1 MYYKGKWCTAG
12 GKDPLFGHVDGF
24 QIDPKYFYGKDFSI
38 IVDEAANDRIDSRLR
53 KDFIARGDSAPAPL
67 QSMRSRGNTGQN
79 GRPACLYFSCVEI
92 SCCHFELFEIPERT
106 VC

>member
-1 MYYKGKWCTAG
+1 MRTSLRVPAPFW
-12 GKDPLFGHVDGF
+12 
-24 QIDPKYFYGKDFSI
+24 QILMHDYCFLKYFYGKDFSI

-53 KDFIARGDSAPAPL
+53 EDFIARGDTAPAPL